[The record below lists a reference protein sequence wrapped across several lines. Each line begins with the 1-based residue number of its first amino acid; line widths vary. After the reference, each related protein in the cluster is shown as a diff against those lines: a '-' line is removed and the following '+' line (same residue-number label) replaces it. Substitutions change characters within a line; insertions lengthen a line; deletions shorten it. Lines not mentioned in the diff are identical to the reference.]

1 MHQRLYREIYEK
13 NWSDKEMAGKSD
25 KTIKSIKKYILELE
39 RNKIPIK
46 KAILFGSYAK
56 GLARPES
63 DIDVALISNVFSG
76 DRFKDRQRIIP
87 LRRKI
92 DSRIEPLPFTPEDFD
107 NGGILA
113 EEIKK
118 NGILIFQKW
127 SVGPG
132 VKPALLTKE
141 DER

>member
-1 MHQRLYREIYEK
+1 
-13 NWSDKEMAGKSD
+13 MAGKSS
-25 KTIKSIKKYILELE
+25 KTIKNIKKYILELE
-39 RNKIPIK
+39 KNKIPIN
-46 KAILFGSYAK
+46 KAFLFGSYAK

-63 DIDVALISNVFSG
+63 DIDLALISEVFSG

-107 NGGILA
+107 NGGMLA

-118 NGILIFQKW
+118 NGILIFQK
-127 SVGPG
+127 
-132 VKPALLTKE
+132 
-141 DER
+141 

>member
-1 MHQRLYREIYEK
+1 MHQRLYREIYETD
-13 NWSDKEMAGKSD
+13 WSDKEMAGKSD
-25 KTIKSIKKYILELE
+25 KTIKNIKKYILELE
-39 RNKIPIK
+39 RNKIPVK

-92 DSRIEPLPFTPEDFD
+92 DSRIEPLPFTPEAFD
-107 NGGILA
+107 NGGMLA

-118 NGILIFQKW
+118 HGILIFQK
-127 SVGPG
+127 
-132 VKPALLTKE
+132 
-141 DER
+141 

>member
-1 MHQRLYREIYEK
+1 MA
-13 NWSDKEMAGKSD
+13 DKSN
-25 KTIKSIKKYILELE
+25 KTIKNIKKYILELE
-39 RNKIPIK
+39 RNRIPIK
-46 KAILFGSYAK
+46 KAFLFGSYAR

-63 DIDVALISNVFSG
+63 DIDVALISDVFSG

-107 NGGILA
+107 NGGMLA

-118 NGILIFQKW
+118 NGILVFQK
-127 SVGPG
+127 
-132 VKPALLTKE
+132 
-141 DER
+141 

>member
-1 MHQRLYREIYEK
+1 
-13 NWSDKEMAGKSD
+13 MAGKSD
-25 KTIKSIKKYILELE
+25 KTIKNIRKYILELE

-46 KAILFGSYAK
+46 RAILFGSYAK

-63 DIDVALISNVFSG
+63 DIDVALISDVFSG

-107 NGGILA
+107 NGGMMA

-118 NGILIFQKW
+118 TGVIIFQK
-127 SVGPG
+127 
-132 VKPALLTKE
+132 
-141 DER
+141 

>member
-1 MHQRLYREIYEK
+1 MHQRFYREISEK
-13 NWSDKEMAGKSD
+13 DWSDKKMAGKSD
-25 KTIKSIKKYILELE
+25 KTIKNIKKYILELE
-39 RNKIPIK
+39 RNKIPIR

-63 DIDVALISNVFSG
+63 DIDVALISDVFSG
-76 DRFKDRQRIIP
+76 DRFRDRQRIIP

-107 NGGILA
+107 NGGMLA

-118 NGILIFQKW
+118 NGILVFQK
-127 SVGPG
+127 
-132 VKPALLTKE
+132 
-141 DER
+141 

>member
-118 NGILIFQKW
+118 NGILIFQK
-127 SVGPG
+127 
-132 VKPALLTKE
+132 
-141 DER
+141 

>member
-1 MHQRLYREIYEK
+1 
-13 NWSDKEMAGKSD
+13 MAGKSD
-25 KTIKSIKKYILELE
+25 KIIKNIRRYILALE

-46 KAILFGSYAK
+46 RAILFGSYGK

-63 DIDVALISNVFSG
+63 DIDVALISDVFSG

-107 NGGILA
+107 NGGVMA

-118 NGILIFQKW
+118 NGILIFQK
-127 SVGPG
+127 
-132 VKPALLTKE
+132 
-141 DER
+141 

>member
-1 MHQRLYREIYEK
+1 MHQRFYPEVSEK
-13 NWSDKEMAGKSD
+13 DWGDKKMAGKSD
-25 KTIKSIKKYILELE
+25 KTIKNIRKYILELE

-46 KAILFGSYAK
+46 RAILFGSYAK

-63 DIDVALISNVFSG
+63 DIDVALISDVFSG

-107 NGGILA
+107 NGGMLA

-118 NGILIFQKW
+118 NGILIFQK
-127 SVGPG
+127 
-132 VKPALLTKE
+132 
-141 DER
+141 

>member
-1 MHQRLYREIYEK
+1 
-13 NWSDKEMAGKSD
+13 MAGKTD

-56 GLARPES
+56 GLAKPES
-63 DIDVALISNVFSG
+63 DIDVALISDVFSG
-76 DRFKDRQRIIP
+76 DRFKDRRRIIP

-92 DSRIEPLPFTPEDFD
+92 DSRIEPLPFTSEDFD
-107 NGGILA
+107 NGGMLA

-118 NGILIFQKW
+118 NGILVFQK
-127 SVGPG
+127 
-132 VKPALLTKE
+132 
-141 DER
+141 